1 MSSTTKLDKGRRYLR
16 PVAATII
23 SDAPEG
29 VHLSV
34 YRWLPMFEA
43 WATGPGLCGESMRQG
58 PLPEGTKVTC
68 ARCEEWR
75 PKYERML
82 APGYRPEDDDPEVL
96 RRRVRVAEEAL
107 AQVLLFAEEIDDPN
121 WRAPGTEVAL
131 RIRSIASVD
140 DVSEVER

>member
-1 MSSTTKLDKGRRYLR
+1 MSGVPELDKSRRYLR

-23 SDAPEG
+23 SDDPEG

-34 YRWLPMFEA
+34 YQWLPMFEA

-58 PLPEGTKVTC
+58 PMPENTVVTC
-68 ARCEEWR
+68 ARCAGWR
-75 PKYERML
+75 SKYERML
-82 APGYRPEDDDPEVL
+82 APGYRPEDDDPETL
-96 RRRVRVAEEAL
+96 RRRAQVAEAAL